1 MLKIWAQK
9 TAAAQKNSKPGVP
22 PFLIRLQKDLSELAR
37 DSNTDIE
44 FANASDQTKFTVVYR
59 PPIGIYHGG
68 QFRFS
73 FEITDDYPHTA
84 PKVLCVQKIYHPNI
98 DTEGHVCLNVL
109 REDWNPVLNIQSVI
123 FGLQMLFTAPNPE
136 DPLNT
141 DAAQNM
147 INDLAGFK
155 QNVAMSMKGGNV
167 KGATYECVLAS
178 AAHTNPPTTNNN
190 ENKPIISGGDE
201 AAGNKRQASS
211 ESSPGLDFPEPK
223 RRIANTSPKAVVQEL
238 SVPVKKAPQPTPLIS
253 RTRTRVIQP
262 STPSAATNGR
272 RRATAAGADSAT
284 GSSRMRPV
292 ARTAAT
298 RKSTMGGRRRST
310 FSMRGKR
317 ASSIGGGFKAT
328 PHDSVAAGD
337 FYRHISPELPEPIR
351 LRQLLAWC
359 ARRTASNVAQ
369 GGWPVELPPG
379 VRRVLDDALREAV
392 DDMHSAFEKGSIA
405 TSWYHRPVDQ
415 AESLEKEPAILADHP
430 ENVAN
435 RDARDRLLARVETLR
450 KEDAAWVRELKRAGA
465 EHARALAR
473 LPTPVQSLPANKEV
487 VLQPIAVA
495 APADCWKC
503 LPSSDALQYVKESAS
518 GGVIDAQLADA
529 ERHID
534 RAVSDLEVAL
544 DAFHLD
550 AHRAAQDHAHAAETC
565 SRVAAGLSFAFT
577 QRRAQAQVIAANS
590 SSSKDDDLATTTPP
604 NTLIEDKDCTRD
616 LLRTL
621 AAALARS

>member
-1 MLKIWAQK
+1 MRGSTS
-9 TAAAQKNSKPGVP
+9 TALSQA
-22 PFLIRLQKDLSELAR
+22 PFNMAGA
-37 DSNTDIE
+37 DIKQGNDHG
-44 FANASDQTKFTVVYR
+44 FKFTRVR
-59 PPIGIYHGG
+59 SSNKPAI
-68 QFRFS
+68 
-73 FEITDDYPHTA
+73 
-84 PKVLCVQKIYHPNI
+84 
-98 DTEGHVCLNVL
+98 
-109 REDWNPVLNIQSVI
+109 
-123 FGLQMLFTAPNPE
+123 
-136 DPLNT
+136 
-141 DAAQNM
+141 AQ
-147 INDLAGFK
+147 
-155 QNVAMSMKGGNV
+155 
-167 KGATYECVLAS
+167 ATLTS
-178 AAHTNPPTTNNN
+178 NNN
-190 ENKPIISGGDE
+190 ENKPVINGGDE
-201 AAGNKRQASS
+201 TTGSKRQASS
-211 ESSPGLDFPEPK
+211 ESSPRLDFPEPK
-223 RRIANTSPKAVVQEL
+223 RRIAATTSPKAVVVQEL

-262 STPSAATNGR
+262 STPTAAATNGR
-272 RRATAAGADSAT
+272 RRATAAAGAGADS
-284 GSSRMRPV
+284 GVSSRMRPV
-292 ARTAAT
+292 ARTAT
-298 RKSTMGGRRRST
+298 RKSTLGGRRRST

-369 GGWPVELPPG
+369 GGWPEELPPG

-430 ENVAN
+430 ENIAN

-473 LPTPVQSLPANKEV
+473 LPTSVQSLPANKEA
-487 VLQPIAVA
+487 VLQPISVA

-503 LPSSDALQYVKESAS
+503 LPSEDALQYVQESAS
-518 GGVIDAQLADA
+518 GGAIDSQLADA

-534 RAVSDLEVAL
+534 RAVSDLEIAL

-565 SRVAAGLSFAFT
+565 ARVAADLSFAFT
-577 QRRAQAQVIAANS
+577 QRRAQAQVIVANVGL
-590 SSSKDDDLATTTPP
+590 SKDEDLAVTTPP
-604 NTLIEDKDCTRD
+604 KALVEDKDCTRD